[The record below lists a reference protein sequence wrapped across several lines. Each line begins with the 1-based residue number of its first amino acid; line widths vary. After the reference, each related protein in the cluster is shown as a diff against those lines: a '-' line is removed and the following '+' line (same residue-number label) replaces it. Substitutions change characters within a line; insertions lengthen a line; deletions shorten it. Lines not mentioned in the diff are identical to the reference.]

1 MAKFTLKGVQS
12 SLEGAQSTVGGVTG
26 KYSTNVLAALL
37 DDTNLLDI
45 TKNKE
50 LQNLI
55 LKTSGKLLSLIK
67 IPDDSPIKSAFPKN
81 TLSEEEKLYD
91 KDGDGELNKQETKA
105 KLIGDLKSQLET
117 TVLSKF
123 NLKVDEITEFA
134 KATDE
139 QRDELLKNYI
149 QNNPK
154 YQAVSGSIDTQIKL
168 YSSIIKKQLDAGR
181 ELFTLIKSDDRV
193 YVEGI
198 IVNELTGEPIKG
210 AKVEFSSPNH
220 PIPERNFTDT
230 TNRKGK
236 FIIEIP
242 KLEPKQA
249 PLEPMVELTDIQKA
263 QIIDAANVLNGTW
276 NGNISPNQTSSNF
289 QFDNLSTPTTNNPIL
304 ITFSGS
310 VYIPEPLT
318 DEPDDPVVQTTLTG
332 SDTGSI
338 SPTSSAVPN
347 PIFQP
352 DLSGYTLYSSKDE
365 NGTPTQ
371 PLYSGVT
378 DLSGSFNF
386 SIPKDIEYIS
396 LSKGSGTNIVLIT
409 TFNSSELN
417 FDEAGYIEIPNP
429 QSDETTLSNTELET
443 SNNPIPQ
450 LAEDTITVTATDY
463 ASTNIVPYK
472 GDGKIKEKLIFKLT
486 PTKIALEKEIR
497 ESKIPKK
504 TVIQEVTKTKKDA
517 KWYQNEK
524 LAKVSRE
531 LESTMLPIILT
542 MAASFG
548 VSQLEKKIKSKKSEI
563 EKEISCPTTIE
574 GQAAQDVII
583 KIINKKNK
591 LVKQLNNTL
600 TIIDNTTKAL
610 GIAGTSIEI
619 MNASYMVLKNIPI
632 PSSTGVPGVP
642 GIPINVINTIE
653 DTKIKIEKLIATLR
667 GFNIGILA
675 TLVVLRQTLI
685 KIIALLRALD
695 IMIEFCS
702 PDSAQETISAELLAL
717 TIQQTEQTSPVVTN
731 VNGFEMGVVTEP
743 TTNPLKRRR
752 AIATNKSGV
761 VMLQGEWSF
770 SSIDQILID
779 ELVFYIQVNNLKA
792 D

>member
-1 MAKFTLKGVQS
+1 MAKFTLKGAESAVS
-12 SLEGAQSTVGGVTG
+12 GVTN
-26 KYSTNVLAALL
+26 KYSLNVLTALL

-67 IPDDSPIKSAFPKN
+67 IPEDSPIKSAFPKH

-91 KDGDGELNKQETKA
+91 KDGDEELNKQETKA
-105 KLIGDLKSQLET
+105 KILGDLKSQLET

-123 NLKVDEITEFA
+123 NLKVDDLTEFS
-134 KATDE
+134 KATDAE
-139 QRDELLKNYI
+139 RDKLLKEYI
-149 QNNPK
+149 KNNPK
-154 YQAVSGSIDTQIKL
+154 YQSVSGSIDTQVKL
-168 YSSIIKKQLDAGR
+168 YSSIIKKQFDAGK
-181 ELFTLIKSDDRV
+181 ELFTLFKSNDRV

-198 IVNELTGEPIKG
+198 IVDELTGEPIKG

-220 PIPERNFTDT
+220 LIPERNFTDT
-230 TNRKGK
+230 TNKKGK

-249 PLEPMVELTDIQKA
+249 PLEPMVELTDIQTA

-289 QFDNLSTPTTNNPIL
+289 QFDNLSTPPTTNNPIL

-338 SPTSSAVPN
+338 SPTSSAIPN
-347 PIFQP
+347 PITLP

-365 NGTPTQ
+365 NGTPTV

-386 SIPKDIEYIS
+386 SIPQDVEYIS

-409 TFNSSELN
+409 TFNSNELN
-417 FDEAGYIEIPNP
+417 FEEPSYIEIPNL

-443 SNNPIPQ
+443 ANNPIPQ
-450 LAEDTITVTATDY
+450 LSADTITVTALNY
-463 ASTNIVPYK
+463 AATNIIPYK

-504 TVIQEVTKTKKDA
+504 ETTQEVTKNKKDA

-548 VSQLEKKIKSKKSEI
+548 ISQLQKKAQNKKSEI

-574 GQAAQDVII
+574 GEIAQDAII

-632 PSSTGVPGVP
+632 PTSTGAPGVP
-642 GIPINVINTIE
+642 GLPINVINTIE
-653 DTKIKIEKLIATLR
+653 DTKIKIEKTIATLR

-685 KIIALLRALD
+685 KIISLLKALD
-695 IMIEFCS
+695 IMIQFCS
-702 PDSAQETISAELLAL
+702 PDSIQEQISTELLAL
-717 TIQQTEQTSPVVTN
+717 TIQQTEQTSPVVVN
-731 VNGFEMGVVTEP
+731 VNGFSLAIETEP
-743 TTNPLKRRR
+743 TQQPLKRRR
-752 AIATNKSGV
+752 AIAKNKSNII
-761 VMLQGEWSF
+761 MLQGEWSF
-770 SSIDQILID
+770 SSIDQILMD

>member
-1 MAKFTLKGVQS
+1 MAKFTLKG
-12 SLEGAQSTVGGVTG
+12 AQSAVGGVTG

-45 TKNKE
+45 TKNKD
-50 LQNLI
+50 LQILI
-55 LKTSGKLLSLIK
+55 LKASGKLLSLIK
-67 IPDDSPIKSAFPKN
+67 VPDDSLLSSAFPKH

-91 KDGDGELNKQETKA
+91 LNGDEELNKQETKA
-105 KLIGDLKSQLET
+105 KIINDLTSSLEST
-117 TVLSKF
+117 ILSKF
-123 NLKVDEITEFA
+123 NLKIENLTEFA
-134 KATDE
+134 KASDE
-139 QRDELLKNYI
+139 ERDKLLKEYI
-149 QNNPK
+149 KSNPK
-154 YQAVSGSIDTQIKL
+154 YQTISGSIDTQVKL
-168 YSSIIKKQLDAGR
+168 YSSIIKKQLDAGK
-181 ELFTLIKSDDRV
+181 ELFTLIKSNNRV

-198 IVNELTGEPIKG
+198 IVDELTGEPIKG
-210 AKVEFSSPNH
+210 AKVEFSSPNYA
-220 PIPERNFTDT
+220 IPERNFTDT
-230 TNRKGK
+230 TNKKGK
-236 FIIEIP
+236 FTIEIP

-263 QIIDAANVLNGTW
+263 QIINASNALNGTS
-276 NGNISPNQTSSNF
+276 NVSPNQSSSNF
-289 QFDNLSTPTTNNPIL
+289 QFDNLSNPITNNPIL
-304 ITFSGS
+304 ITFNGS

-318 DEPDDPVVQTTLTG
+318 DEPDDLVVQTTLTG
-332 SDTGSI
+332 SNSGSI
-338 SPTSSAVPN
+338 SPTSSAIPN
-347 PIFQP
+347 PITLP
-352 DLSGYTLYSSKDE
+352 DLSGYTLYTSKDE

-386 SIPKDIEYIS
+386 SLPQDVEYIS
-396 LSKGSGTNIVLIT
+396 ISKGSGTNIVLIT
-409 TFNSSELN
+409 TINSNELN
-417 FDEAGYIEIPNP
+417 LEESGYIEIPNL
-429 QSDETTLSNTELET
+429 QSDETILSNTEIQT
-443 SNNPIPQ
+443 ANNPLSP
-450 LAEDTITVTATDY
+450 LSADTITVTALNY
-463 ASTNIVPYK
+463 AATNIIPYK

-497 ESKIPKK
+497 ASKIPKK
-504 TVIQEVTKTKKDA
+504 STNQELTKNKKDA

-531 LESTMLPIILT
+531 LESTMIPIILT

-548 VSQLEKKIKSKKSEI
+548 ISQLQKKVQSKKSEI

-574 GQAAQDVII
+574 GQAAQDVIK
-583 KIINKKNK
+583 KIIERKNK

-632 PSSTGVPGVP
+632 PTSTGVPGVP
-642 GIPINVINTIE
+642 GLPINVVNTIE
-653 DTKIKIEKLIATLR
+653 DTKIKIEKTIATLR

-685 KIIALLRALD
+685 KIITLLKTLD
-695 IMIEFCS
+695 IMIQFCS
-702 PDSAQETISAELLAL
+702 PDSAQEEISAELLAL
-717 TIQQTEQTSPVVTN
+717 SIQQTEQTSPVVVN
-731 VNGFEMGVVTEP
+731 VNGFSLAIETEP

-752 AIATNKSGV
+752 AIAKNKSNII
-761 VMLQGEWSF
+761 MLQGEYSF
-770 SSIDQILID
+770 SSIDQILMD